1 MSRRTTIKL
10 SLPARRPDPGA
21 IRLDREHSLKR
32 KLEAAPA
39 IAERSAALQNDLG
52 NASLQAQRRHLASS
66 LRVTADISP
75 ALWKTFDI
83 ARRILSVEER
93 CELYV
98 EASSELN
105 AYCTVLPDG
114 AILVVA
120 TSGLVERLDQRE
132 LLFLFGHEIGHAV
145 LGHHD
150 IPVHALLHA
159 ASQGEKLPMRE
170 AFQLLSWSRCC
181 EISAD
186 RFGLL
191 CCQDESA
198 ARGLFLKLASGL
210 PPHLLGDGTG
220 FEGQVDAWEE
230 GRSEYEG
237 TDFTHPLLPIRV
249 RCARS
254 FMDSE
259 HVTRLFSSTQ
269 TAPKWTAE
277 EADAAANRELLRMDP
292 DPDQMHNDEMGDMH
306 RRALALGGTL
316 LVVVDGEVETVELA
330 SLAALAGVR
339 AAQEVTQILENCD
352 VEELAQQALAAT
364 AAFANH
370 APLDARTTLVAQLL
384 TIAVVDQHLHE
395 NELKVLR
402 MLCTK
407 LGVPE
412 VHLAAAL
419 TRLQQG
425 ENPLG

>member
-1 MSRRTTIKL
+1 MSRRPTTRL
-10 SLPARRPDPGA
+10 ALPTRRPDPDA
-21 IRLDREHSLKR
+21 IRLDREQTLKR
-32 KLEAAPA
+32 KLRATPM

-66 LRVTADISP
+66 LRVTPDISP

-83 ARRILSVEER
+83 TRRILSVEQR

-98 EASSELN
+98 EASSDLN

-114 AILVVA
+114 TILVVA

-159 ASQGEKLPMRE
+159 ASQGEKLPWRE
-170 AFQLLSWSRCC
+170 ALQLLSWSRCC

-191 CCQDESA
+191 CSQDDSA

-230 GRSEYEG
+230 GRGEYEG
-237 TDFTHPLLPIRV
+237 ADFTHPLLPIRV

-259 HVTRLFSSTQ
+259 HVARLFSTAQ
-269 TAPKWTAE
+269 TPPKWTAE

-292 DPDQMHNDEMGDMH
+292 DPDQMQDDRVGDMH

-316 LVVVDGEVETVELA
+316 LVVVDGEIETVELA
-330 SLAALAGVR
+330 SVVALAGAR
-339 AAQEVTQILENCD
+339 WAQEAMQILDDSD
-352 VEELAQQALAAT
+352 VQELAQQALAGA
-364 AAFANH
+364 AAFASH
-370 APLDARTTLVAQLL
+370 SPLDARITLVAQLL

-402 MLCTK
+402 MLCTE
-407 LGVPE
+407 LQVPE
-412 VHLAAAL
+412 VYLAAAL